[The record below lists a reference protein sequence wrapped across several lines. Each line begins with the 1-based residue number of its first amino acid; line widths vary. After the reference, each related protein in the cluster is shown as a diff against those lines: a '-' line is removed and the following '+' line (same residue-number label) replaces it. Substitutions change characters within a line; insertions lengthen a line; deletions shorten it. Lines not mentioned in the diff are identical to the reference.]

1 MKPVFK
7 PLTEPSNETESAHRA
22 AMQEK
27 QREMRELMAAAKD
40 KRGLTIVHT
49 GNGKG
54 KSTAAFGM
62 VTRMLGHGKRCVVVQ
77 FIKSGDAATERNLRC
92 PQLAWHRCGEGFTWD
107 TQNRAGDIE
116 SVRTGWEIAV
126 QAMQDP
132 EVSLVLLD
140 ELNIALAF
148 DYLPVDEVL
157 GALRERQP
165 HQHVVFTGR
174 DAPAEL
180 IEQADLVTEMREIK
194 HPFRAGI
201 QAQAGIEY

>member
-126 QAMQDP
+126 QAMQNP

>member
-7 PLTEPSNETESAHRA
+7 PLTEPSTETESAHRA

>member
-7 PLTEPSNETESAHRA
+7 ALTETDPATEAAHRA
-22 AMQEK
+22 AMLEK
-27 QREMRELMAAAKD
+27 QKEMRALIGAAKE

-62 VTRMLGHGKRCVVVQ
+62 LTRMLGHGKRAVVVQ
-77 FIKSGDAATERNLRC
+77 FIKSGDTATERQLRC

-116 SVRTGWEIAV
+116 AVRTGWEIALH
-126 QAMQDP
+126 AMQDP
-132 EVSLVLLD
+132 EVAFVLLD
-140 ELNIALAF
+140 ELNIALAY
-148 DYLPVDEVL
+148 DYLPVEE
-157 GALRERQP
+157 ALAGLRSRLP
-165 HQHVVFTGR
+165 HQHVAITGR
-174 DAPAEL
+174 DAPASL
-180 IEQADLVTEMREIK
+180 IEYADLVTEMREVK
-194 HPFRAGI
+194 HPFKAGI

>member
-7 PLTEPSNETESAHRA
+7 PLTERSPETESAHRA

-27 QREMRELMAAAKD
+27 QRAMRELMAAAKD

-116 SVRTGWEIAV
+116 AVRTGWAIAV

>member
-7 PLTEPSNETESAHRA
+7 PLTEPSTEAEAAHRT

-27 QREMRELMAAAKD
+27 QRAMRELMAAAKD

-62 VTRMLGHGKRCVVVQ
+62 VTRMLGHGKHCVVVQ

-107 TQNRAGDIE
+107 TQNRTGDIDA
-116 SVRTGWEIAV
+116 VRTGWEIAV

-132 EVSLVLLD
+132 EVSLILLD
-140 ELNIALAF
+140 ELNIAMAF

-157 GALRERQP
+157 AALRERQP
-165 HQHVVFTGR
+165 HQHVIFTGR

-180 IEQADLVTEMREIK
+180 IEHADLVTEMREVK
-194 HPFRAGI
+194 HPYKAGV